1 MIMFR
6 VFFASTV
13 FGSDHLER
21 AFADTKFT
29 GGVGAASPGEAG
41 DHPEIGVA
49 KLVYN
54 SNNLGLW

>member
-41 DHPEIGVA
+41 DHP
-49 KLVYN
+49 
-54 SNNLGLW
+54 S